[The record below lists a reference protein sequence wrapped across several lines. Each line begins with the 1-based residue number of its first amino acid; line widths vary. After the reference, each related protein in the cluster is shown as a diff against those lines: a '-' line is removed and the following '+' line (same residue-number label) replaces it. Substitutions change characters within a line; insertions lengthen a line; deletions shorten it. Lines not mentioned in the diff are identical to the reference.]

1 MACADEKS
9 TVSVL
14 EVETWLAEGEIGV
27 DDRTTGASVDGN
39 ISVEKSSLD
48 SCETLDI

>member
-14 EVETWLAEGEIGV
+14 KVDTWLAEGEMGV
-27 DDRTTGASVDGN
+27 DDRTAGASVEGN
-39 ISVEKSSLD
+39 ISVEKSSPD
-48 SCETLDI
+48 CCETLDI